1 MLCWLL
7 PHNNN
12 INPPGFGHFSIS
24 WISSLPFIP
33 GATYLCRLLLIVT
46 CHFTVQH
53 FGTKWSFSS
62 SVDGFLL
69 HAFVH
74 AVPLPGMPRSLHLV
88 TSSLRLRLGI
98 ISFTVYPTKNE
109 LNTCLETLCQ
119 VLGNHRCSGFSWAGV
134 FMFHVSRQQ
143 EGALEERGCPPPSG
157 SFPRLLVLGW
167 SKHFAVMLPS
177 CSVLCHHGSKPMDW
191 SFLLPVWLH

>member
-1 MLCWLL
+1 MLASATQQQHKSSWFWSLQYFLNLFPSLHPWGHL
-7 PHNNN
+7 PLQTLVDCHL
-12 INPPGFGHFSIS
+12 
-24 WISSLPFIP
+24 SLHGPTLWHQMKFLKLSRWFLTP
-33 GATYLCRLLLIVT
+33 CLCSCCSPT
-46 CHFTVQH
+46 
-53 FGTKWSFSS
+53 WN
-62 SVDGFLL
+62 
-69 HAFVH
+69 A
-74 AVPLPGMPRSLHLV
+74 PLPHLV